1 MKYDNILKRAVIPGL
16 IAAAAILLFLRTQAN
31 ADAVIG
37 FVSVAI
43 IAGVVAMEYRLNWKW
58 LVKR

>member
-16 IAAAAILLFLRTQAN
+16 IAATAILLFLRTQAN

-43 IAGVVAMEYRLNWKW
+43 IAGVVAMEYRLSWKW
-58 LVKR
+58 LLGR